1 MEFEQVIE
9 TQKTE
14 LAAVAG
20 ETEPV
25 PVVLTDSDIP
35 RMPRTNRLDKM
46 TTAQA
51 RWALN
56 HGDAWL
62 VYLKS
67 NDGGVYQSTGA
78 SETELSD
85 VEKYQGICK
94 VLDRVW
100 LSLTGNMKRRDLDPS
115 SLNDWCDTLKWA
127 IEVMPSGYERQRG
140 VIELELNRYK

>member
-67 NDGGVYQSTGA
+67 NDGEVYQSTGA

-100 LSLTGNMKRRDLDPS
+100 LSLTGNMKRRD
-115 SLNDWCDTLKWA
+115 
-127 IEVMPSGYERQRG
+127 RQRG
-140 VIELELNRYK
+140 